1 MYVCIYNLAVCL
13 GTVYFNPPP
22 NVGIRAREGVCMRV
36 QYMLVYVTLRHS
48 SSEVIWGLDQGILD
62 LLIGVDERRDSRT
75 KGWESGGGR
84 VWNQHVLTAR

>member
-1 MYVCIYNLAVCL
+1 MWASVHVRACVCVYNICW
-13 GTVYFNPPP
+13 F
-22 NVGIRAREGVCMRV
+22 
-36 QYMLVYVTLRHS
+36 YVTLRHS